1 MSEVP
6 PAAPIQVG
14 SGGSPGGYKFEPGQ
28 VDAVLKQW
36 QDLYDELQTD
46 ISHALK
52 IEGVTAP
59 GQEFASA
66 DFINTGAK
74 VSGHTL
80 LEQHQKMS
88 DYVAN
93 YILALQKASGKVEQ
107 GEQLA
112 TDAVKSRKPRF

>member
-36 QDLYDELQTD
+36 QDLYEELQTD
-46 ISHALK
+46 INNARKVAL
-52 IEGVTAP
+52 VRPP
-59 GQEFASA
+59 GAEFASRLFV
-66 DFINTGAK
+66 DSGAEE
-74 VSGHTL
+74 SGHSL
-80 LEQHQKMS
+80 LEQHERMR
-88 DYVAN
+88 DYVLN
-93 YILALQKASGKVEQ
+93 YIHALQAASGKVQQ

-112 TDAVKSRKPRF
+112 TEAVSSQKPGF